1 MSELFTIELTEDTA
15 RHAREVATRAGQSI
29 ETLLSEWIERAA
41 AAAEYESLAPLKPG
55 VEYPIYTPVGN
66 EAAAAVL
73 IKLLN
78 DPDATNE

>member
-15 RHAREVATRAGQSI
+15 RHAREVASRVGQSI
-29 ETLLSEWIERAA
+29 ETLLSEWIER
-41 AAAEYESLAPLKPG
+41 AAEYESLAPLKPG